1 MRVHTLAVL
10 AALATLLAPA
20 STAFAQPRQGDVA
33 WHHQRAQ
40 EALQR
45 QDIAAAAKEFQAIVD
60 LRPDL
65 PRARSNLG
73 LMYHLQREYEPAIEQ
88 FREALRLD
96 PKLASASMFLGI
108 DYYLVSRPRL
118 AIENLERALSLDPR
132 SAPARKWLAMSYLL
146 AGDPHRAASELK
158 NARRLDPSD
167 HELGFHL
174 GRAYLKVSQLAFLTL
189 RSYGA
194 ESPWFFLFRGRQFEH
209 QNKPAEAVAE
219 FQHAART
226 DAKFPGV
233 HYEIGRALE
242 ASGRPAEALEAYLRE
257 LRNYRSHA
265 AASAALVGVLIR
277 LGLEEEAKEVGLLAE
292 RRHSGNPAV
301 AGILESAYLKAS
313 AASRPTGDQPLD
325 ESAIGEFLREE
336 RELAGKS
343 SGPSSWAE
351 RARDAILGANPAQAL
366 RVAESP
372 DSGKQKRGSKYW
384 KARAFLEL
392 GRLGEALAAFAALQ
406 GPDGGSP
413 ELAYYIQICAEQL
426 GFRTLESFA
435 AAEPSSYRAHQ
446 LRAEYHAAREESAKA
461 IAEYRKALQLRP
473 GAALIYL
480 AIGELHLRDRDYD
493 SALAAFGAELKND
506 PYSVAA
512 LTGAGEVYATRE
524 QPEKAEE
531 LLLKAVKINP
541 NSIAARKALGK
552 VFYTQGDYSK
562 AVEHLQSAIDSGAG
576 EDETVYYQLGRAF
589 LKLGDREQAREN
601 LAIVK
606 KLQNAKRRKVQER
619 IEGSLREQS
628 SSPHFSPADGPS
640 SR

>member
-1 MRVHTLAVL
+1 MRAHAIVVLAVL
-10 AALATLLAPA
+10 ATVLAAA
-20 STAFAQPRQGDVA
+20 SAAFAQPRQGDVA

-65 PRARSNLG
+65 PQARSNLG
-73 LMYHLQREYEPAIEQ
+73 LMYHLQRKYEPAIEQ

-118 AIENLERALSLDPR
+118 AIENLEHALSLDPR

-189 RSYGA
+189 RTYGA
-194 ESPWFFLFRGRQFEH
+194 ESPWFFVFRGRQFEH
-209 QNKPAEAVAE
+209 QNKPAEALDE
-219 FQHAART
+219 FRHAART

-313 AASRPTGDQPLD
+313 AASQPTGDQPLD

-366 RVAESP
+366 RLAESP
-372 DSGKQKRGSKYW
+372 DSGKQKRSSKYW

-392 GRLGEALAAFAALQ
+392 GRLGEALDAFVSLQ

-413 ELAYYIQICAEQL
+413 ELAYYMQRCAEQL

-461 IAEYRKALQLRP
+461 IAEYRKALELRP

-493 SALAAFGAELKND
+493 SALAAFGAELRND

-512 LTGAGEVYATRE
+512 LTGAGEVYATKE
-524 QPEKAEE
+524 QPDKAEE
-531 LLLKAVKINP
+531 LLLKAVSINP
-541 NSIAARKALGK
+541 DSIAARKALGK
-552 VFYTQGDYSK
+552 VLYAQGDYSK

-589 LKLGDREQAREN
+589 LKLGDREQARKN

-606 KLQNAKRRKVQER
+606 ELQNAKRRKVQER

-628 SSPHFSPADGPS
+628 SNPLVSAPDGRS
-640 SR
+640 TR